1 MSTTSVYESKIY
13 VLYYN
18 KPKGIRHEG
27 KPRIEIGYEKKQDIQ
42 LSTSTSRSNEPT
54 KDSARI
60 K

>member
-1 MSTTSVYESKIY
+1 MSTTLVYESEIY

-18 KPKGIRHEG
+18 KQKGIRHEG

-42 LSTSTSRSNEPT
+42 LSTSTSRSNEST
-54 KDSARI
+54 KYSARI